1 MDTQLKNLLDLNK
14 NDIEEIVK
22 SFSQPKFR
30 AKQLWEWLYKGADF
44 SQMSNLPDSFRQ
56 KLEERYITGK
66 PAIQTKFCSKLDDTV
81 KYLFRLNDGN
91 YVESVLMKYKYG
103 YSACVSTQ
111 VGCKMGCTFCAST
124 QAGFVRNL
132 SSGEIL
138 GQIIAM
144 NVDSNIRI
152 GHVVLMGIG
161 EPLDNYD
168 NVLDFLKKAQSPD
181 GLGISYRNMSLSTC
195 GLADKVIKLSEE
207 NLPITLSISLHSP
220 FDTQRSDM
228 MPVNR
233 KYPLDKLLDACNIY
247 ILSTGRRITYEYA
260 LIEGVNDTKEHADCL
275 VSLLKGK
282 LCHVNLIPVNKVK
295 GTGYE
300 KASQKNIT
308 AFQAWLEKGGVNA
321 TIRRTLGQDIE
332 AACGQLRRERMEIG
346 GDEE

>member
-1 MDTQLKNLLDLNK
+1 MDTQLRNLLDLNK
-14 NDIEEIVK
+14 EELDETVK
-22 SFSQPKFR
+22 SLSQPKFR
-30 AKQLWEWLYKGADF
+30 SKQLWEWLYKGADF
-44 SQMSNLPDSFRQ
+44 SQMTNLPESFRKQ
-56 KLEERYITGK
+56 LEENYITGK
-66 PAIQTKFCSKLDDTV
+66 PDIQMKFCSQIDDTV
-81 KYLFRLNDGN
+81 KYLFRLHDGN
-91 YVESVLMKYKYG
+91 YIESVLMKYKYG

-132 SSGEIL
+132 TSGEIL

-144 NVDSNIRI
+144 NADMNIRI

-161 EPLDNYD
+161 EPLDNYE
-168 NVLDFLKKAQSPD
+168 NVLDFLKKAQSAD
-181 GLGISYRNMSLSTC
+181 GLGIGYRNISLSTC

-207 NLPITLSISLHSP
+207 ELPITLSISLHSP
-220 FDTQRSDM
+220 FDDQRSEM

-247 ILSTGRRITYEYA
+247 ILNTGRRITYEYA
-260 LIEGVNDTKEHADCL
+260 LIEGVNDTKEHATRL
-275 VSLLKGK
+275 ISLLKGK

-300 KASQKNIT
+300 KATQKNII
-308 AFQAWLEKGGVNA
+308 AFQEMLEKGGINA
-321 TIRRTLGQDIE
+321 TVRRTLGQDIE

-346 GDEE
+346 GND